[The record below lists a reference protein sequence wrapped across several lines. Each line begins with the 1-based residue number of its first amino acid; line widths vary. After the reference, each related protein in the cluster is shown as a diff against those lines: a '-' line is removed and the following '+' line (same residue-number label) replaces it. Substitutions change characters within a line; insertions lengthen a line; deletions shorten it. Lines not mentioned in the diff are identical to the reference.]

1 MPAVDQQ
8 PGARRELTARA
19 LLLGCA
25 IGAVLAAGNVYTGL
39 KTSFIDG
46 GSIIAALLGFTF
58 FTTWKRLS
66 RTPYLAL
73 ENNITQTTASSA
85 AIMSFVAGV
94 PGALPALSMMGHS
107 YPAWAI
113 AAWGVA
119 LGFLGAGG
127 MGEVWEARHE
137 RTKGRVALK
146 VLLPEPGP
154 GPRLG
159 RARLRK
165 RVDV

>member
-1 MPAVDQQ
+1 MSSPNEDPDPSSAPPVPAS
-8 PGARRELTARA
+8 PF
-19 LLLGCA
+19 
-25 IGAVLAAGNVYTGL
+25 AGG
-39 KTSFIDG
+39 
-46 GSIIAALLGFTF
+46 
-58 FTTWKRLS
+58 
-66 RTPYLAL
+66 AL
-73 ENNITQTTASSA
+73 EAGAS
-85 AIMSFVAGV
+85 INGV
-94 PGALPALSMMGHS
+94 YRL
-107 YPAWAI
+107 
-113 AAWGVA
+113 VRR
-119 LGFLGAGG
+119 LGAGG